1 MSKEIKAWKCEKCG
15 VAYLNKISA
24 DNCCKEVKVEVSNC
38 RVCGGH
44 VDKSRTICDTCLSAE
59 HFLNGTKIKY
69 SEHGLEWL
77 YDDNADRY
85 FSDVDELNDYYKD
98 EGLTLPKWCYG
109 CNEIPFTID
118 IDSALESSSEDM
130 YEDFEYD
137 DDAVNLGE
145 LIDFINKWNE
155 KQTAK
160 SYESNY
166 KKIILLNE

>member
-15 VAYLNKISA
+15 VAYMDKTVA
-24 DNCCKEVKVEVSNC
+24 ENCCKEVETEIPTC
-38 RVCGGH
+38 RVCGEK
-44 VDKSRTICDTCLSAE
+44 VDKHRTICDTCLSE
-59 HFLNGTKIKY
+59 ERYLKGTKIKY
-69 SEHGLEWL
+69 SDYKLEWL
-77 YDDNADRY
+77 SDHNTDRF
-85 FSDVDELNDYYKD
+85 FSNIDELNDYYLD
-98 EGLTLPKWCYG
+98 EGLPLPKWCYG

-118 IDSALESSSEDM
+118 IDSALENASEEM

-137 DDAVNLGE
+137 NDAADIKE

-160 SYESNY
+160 SYEISY